1 MAADRQADCVTVFG
15 GTGFLGAAIVRRLL
29 AEGITLRV
37 AVRHPERIAAA
48 PQDPQTGALHP
59 VYADVRDETTVAQ
72 ALEGSNAAVN
82 AVGLYVEKGAETFE
96 AVHEQGALTVARQ
109 AAALGVERLV
119 LISGIGADPHS
130 EAGYV
135 RARAKGELL
144 VRDVFAGATVLRPS
158 VLFGPE
164 DRFVNSLAEIAARLP
179 LLPLFGRGDTKLQ
192 PVFVGD
198 VAEAVCRS
206 LQHPGAPGATY
217 ELGGPRV
224 YSYRALIEL
233 ILRQARRRRL
243 LLPLP
248 FALWDLLAL
257 LSALLPTPPI
267 TRAQVTLMKRDNVV
281 PEAALTLRDL
291 AIEPTAL
298 EKILPS
304 YTF

>member
-1 MAADRQADCVTVFG
+1 MAADWQPNCVTVFG

-29 AEGITLRV
+29 AEGITVRV
-37 AVRHPERIAAA
+37 AVRHPDKVVVA
-48 PQDPQTGALHP
+48 PEGPQPADLQP
-59 VYADVRDETTVAQ
+59 VYADVCDETTVAQ
-72 ALEGSNAAVN
+72 ALEGSDAAVN

-96 AVHEQGALTVARQ
+96 AVHELGALTVAQQ
-109 AAALGVERLV
+109 AAARGLQRLV
-119 LISGIGADPHS
+119 LISGIGADLHS

-135 RARAKGELL
+135 RARARGERL
-144 VRDVFAGATVLRPS
+144 VRDAFAGATVLRPS

-198 VAEAVCRS
+198 VAEAVSKS
-206 LQHPGAPGATY
+206 LQHPDAPGATY

-233 ILRQARRRRL
+233 ILQQTQRRCL

-248 FALWDLLAL
+248 FALWDFLAL

-267 TRAQVTLMKRDNVV
+267 TRAQVTLMKQDNVV
-281 PEAALTLRDL
+281 PDAALTLRDL
-291 AIEPTAL
+291 GVEPTAL
-298 EKILPS
+298 EKVLPS

>member
-1 MAADRQADCVTVFG
+1 MAADRQPNCVTVFG

-29 AEGITLRV
+29 AEAITVRV
-37 AVRHPERIAAA
+37 AVRHPDKVAIAL
-48 PQDPQTGALHP
+48 QDAQPGEVHP

-72 ALEGSNAAVN
+72 ALEGSDAAVN

-96 AVHEQGALTVARQ
+96 AVHELGALTVAQQ
-109 AAALGVERLV
+109 ATAQGLRRLV

-135 RARAKGELL
+135 RARAKGERL
-144 VRDVFAGATVLRPS
+144 VRDAFAAATVLRPS

-164 DRFVNSLAEIAARLP
+164 DHFVNSLAAIAARLP
-179 LLPLFGRGDTKLQ
+179 LLPLFGRGDTRLQ

-206 LQHPGAPGATY
+206 LRHPNAPGATY
-217 ELGGPRV
+217 ELGGPQV

-233 ILRQARRRRL
+233 ILQQAQRRRL

-267 TRAQVTLMKRDNVV
+267 TRAQVTLMKQDNVV

-291 AIEPTAL
+291 GIEPTAL
-298 EKILPS
+298 EKVLPS
-304 YTF
+304 YSF

>member
-29 AEGITLRV
+29 AAGTTVRV
-37 AVRHPERIAAA
+37 AVRHPDKVAIA
-48 PQDPQTGALHP
+48 PQDAQPGEVHP

-72 ALEGSNAAVN
+72 ALEESDAAVN

-96 AVHEQGALTVARQ
+96 AVHERGALIVAQQ
-109 AAALGVERLV
+109 AAAQGLRRLV

-135 RARAKGELL
+135 RARAKGERL
-144 VRDVFAGATVLRPS
+144 VRDAFAAATVLRPS

-164 DRFVNSLAEIAARLP
+164 DRFINSLAAIAARLP
-179 LLPLFGRGDTKLQ
+179 LLPLFGRGDTRLQ

-206 LQHPGAPGATY
+206 LRHPNAPGATY
-217 ELGGPRV
+217 ELGGPQV

-233 ILRQARRRRL
+233 ILRQAQRRRL

-257 LSALLPTPPI
+257 LSSVLPTPPI
-267 TRAQVTLMKRDNVV
+267 TRAQVTLMKQDNVV

-291 AIEPTAL
+291 GIEPTAL
-298 EKILPS
+298 EKVLPS